1 MCFFRHVSTNNNNKT
16 PHPIC
21 IDLDYFVPKPK
32 SLKAFQSLFV
42 GMEIGIHG
50 TMIQNNDPEGMTTFR
65 YNTVTM
71 KQPQSSTVILFV
83 EQPSTSEPLSDGV
96 SVSNSYVIEECVTL
110 SNCARFEMLFVL
122 KSNNTANSALLSD
135 METKMAESAAKLC
148 MAYQLFRQTEHDRS
162 NTFLRS
168 SGLSSWM
175 DLPNVVLFETNT
187 ANASSSPKTLT
198 LRQSKAIAHLEQRL
212 MCITGYRPVS
222 HHLSLVA
229 SGLAPRTNRP
239 DRNVVFRPY
248 SSRDAHIMLQLKRTA
263 EVVTSCRSN
272 AHEAR
277 GGPSPII
284 KIVLEGALTAGKAA
298 RNDQIVPDIR
308 RLREFGSDGTPP
320 VALANVVAE
329 VSRRVVSVVV

>member
-1 MCFFRHVSTNNNNKT
+1 
-16 PHPIC
+16 
-21 IDLDYFVPKPK
+21 
-32 SLKAFQSLFV
+32 
-42 GMEIGIHG
+42 
-50 TMIQNNDPEGMTTFR
+50 MTTFR
-65 YNTVTM
+65 YNTVTL
-71 KQPQSSTVILFV
+71 KQPQSSNVISLA
-83 EQPSTSEPLSDGV
+83 EQPSTSEPLSDSV

-122 KSNNTANSALLSD
+122 TSNSTAAAANSALSSD
-135 METKMAESAAKLC
+135 EETKMAESAAKLC

-175 DLPNVVLFETNT
+175 DLPNVVLLETDT
-187 ANASSSPKTLT
+187 ANASSSPKTLS

-248 SSRDAHIMLQLKRTA
+248 SSRDAHILLQLKRTA

-272 AHEAR
+272 AHETR
-277 GGPSPII
+277 GGCGPII

-298 RNDQIVPDIR
+298 RNDGIVPDIR

-329 VSRRVVSVVV
+329 VSRQVVSVVV